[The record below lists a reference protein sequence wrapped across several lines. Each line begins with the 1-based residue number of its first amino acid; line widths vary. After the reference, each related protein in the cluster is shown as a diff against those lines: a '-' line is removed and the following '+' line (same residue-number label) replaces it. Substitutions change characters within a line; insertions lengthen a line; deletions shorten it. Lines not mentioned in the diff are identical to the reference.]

1 MISINE
7 YLLSK
12 SKGKQKVVEATNNN
26 IRQLIWD
33 AIKENGIEVD
43 LNFIDT
49 SRVTKMYALFEYS
62 DFCGDISGWDVS
74 NVTDMSSMFHAAKM
88 FNCDI
93 SKWDVRSVEMFDSM
107 FDGASIF
114 NQPIGCWETTSA
126 INMDKMFYGAEK
138 FKQDLSGWQVEK
150 VKDHHFLFSL
160 SDMSSNKDL
169 WPKFKK

>member
-1 MISINE
+1 MININE

-12 SKGKQKVVEATNNN
+12 SKAKQKVVEATNNN

-49 SRVTKMYALFEYS
+49 SRVTEMYALFEYS

-74 NVTDMSSMFHAAKM
+74 SVTDMSSMFHGAKM

-93 SKWDVRSVEMFDSM
+93 SKWDVRSVKVFDEMFENAIA
-107 FDGASIF
+107 FD
-114 NQPIGCWETTSA
+114 QPIGCWETTSA
-126 INMDKMFYGAEK
+126 TNMYKMFYGANK
-138 FKQDLSGWQVEK
+138 FKQDLSSWQVEK
-150 VKDHHFLFSL
+150 VKDYHLTFTMSA
-160 SDMSSNKDL
+160 MSSNKDL
-169 WPKFKK
+169 WPKFK

>member
-1 MISINE
+1 MININE

-12 SKGKQKVVEATNNN
+12 SKAKQKVVEATNNN
-26 IRQLIWD
+26 IRELIWD

-49 SRVTKMYALFEYS
+49 SKVTKMYALFEYS

-74 NVTDMSSMFHAAKM
+74 NVTDMTSMFHSAKM

-93 SKWDVRSVEMFDSM
+93 SRWDVRSVEMFDSM
-107 FDGASIF
+107 FRNASMF

-126 INMDKMFYGAEK
+126 INMDTMFYGAEK
-138 FKQDLSGWQVEK
+138 FKQNLSGWQVEK
-150 VKDHHFLFSL
+150 VKYHHLPFTLT
-160 SDMSSNKDL
+160 DMSSNKDL